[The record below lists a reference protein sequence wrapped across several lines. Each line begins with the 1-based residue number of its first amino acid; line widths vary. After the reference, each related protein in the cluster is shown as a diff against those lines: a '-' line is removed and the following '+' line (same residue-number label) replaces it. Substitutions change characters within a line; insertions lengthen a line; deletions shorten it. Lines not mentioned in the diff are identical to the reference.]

1 MKFPLKVKA
10 SVDNPVFINNNT
22 DLPLYISTRHS
33 VDGPI

>member
-10 SVDNPVFINNNT
+10 SVDNPVFVSNNA
-22 DLPLYISTRHS
+22 DFPVYISTRHS